1 MVSILEQK
9 SVSVPSNLM
18 LTDMLWTV
26 GTIVSINKLFS
37 STHSDR
43 DLDLDTIPAVD
54 KEVLY
59 RQLAQDDYEAQY
71 NSVTHA
77 LYSDKIKDQFEQYK
91 KNADTELPDNSD
103 ANFTKQETKATS
115 QVTSLNL
122 PNININPDKQPE
134 EEQELTEEEQVLQED
149 MDEWPEEDEDE
160 PDEEELAAR
169 YEEEEEEEEE
179 DYDWPDEDP
188 DEPDEEDLAEDD
200 EEDDDDW
207 PEEDPDEPDEE
218 ELAEE
223 LEEEEEEDEDEWPEE
238 DTDEPD
244 EEELAEDD
252 EEEEEWPDE
261 DPDEPDEEEL
271 AARYEEEEEEEE
283 DDEWPDEDDEEED
296 EVENDEDNGAT
307 IPTLNLSTNPGQAP
321 SINRGM
327 QAPQTQTPPVKKP
340 KPKPLMVDTINSSI
354 EKTFRGNK
362 K

>member
-122 PNININPDKQPE
+122 PHININPDKQPE

-169 YEEEEEEEEE
+169 YEEEEEEEE

-200 EEDDDDW
+200 GEDDDDW

-223 LEEEEEEDEDEWPEE
+223 LEEEEEDEDEWPEE
-238 DTDEPD
+238 DPDEPD

-283 DDEWPDEDDEEED
+283 DDEWPDEDDEEEE